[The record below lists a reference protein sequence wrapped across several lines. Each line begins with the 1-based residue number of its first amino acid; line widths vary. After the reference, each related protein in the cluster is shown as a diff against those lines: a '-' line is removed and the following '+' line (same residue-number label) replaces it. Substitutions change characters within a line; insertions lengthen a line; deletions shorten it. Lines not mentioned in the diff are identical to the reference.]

1 MSGRWISP
9 PAIIPRLRA
18 MADVDSR
25 LLQANERT
33 LLAWVRTSIALMTFG
48 FVIARIGVWLR
59 VLGAHTQAQVGL
71 QAGPQAGLIDRHEL
85 GTAWIGGVFV
95 AMGVIGNALAV
106 RRFAAGRRAIRQH
119 REIPDDPLPVV
130 FAVLVSGF
138 GALIGAYLLARL
150 L

>member
-1 MSGRWISP
+1 
-9 PAIIPRLRA
+9 
-18 MADVDSR
+18 MATVDSR

-59 VLGAHTQAQVGL
+59 ALGANAEL
-71 QAGPQAGLIDRHEL
+71 LMRHEF

-106 RRFAAGRRAIRQH
+106 RRFAASRRAIRHQQ
-119 REIPDDPLPVV
+119 EIPDDPLPVV
-130 FAVLVSGF
+130 FAVLVSAL
-138 GALIGAYLLARL
+138 GAIIGGYLLVHL

>member
-1 MSGRWISP
+1 M
-9 PAIIPRLRA
+9 A
-18 MADVDSR
+18 ADVDSR

-59 VLGAHTQAQVGL
+59 ALGGRSDLIEAH
-71 QAGPQAGLIDRHEL
+71 HL

-106 RRFAAGRRAIRQH
+106 RRFAASRQAIRHH
-119 REIPDDPLPVV
+119 RDIPDDPLPVV
-130 FAVLVSGF
+130 FAVLVSAF
-138 GALIGAYLLARL
+138 GAVIGAYLLVRL
-150 L
+150 I